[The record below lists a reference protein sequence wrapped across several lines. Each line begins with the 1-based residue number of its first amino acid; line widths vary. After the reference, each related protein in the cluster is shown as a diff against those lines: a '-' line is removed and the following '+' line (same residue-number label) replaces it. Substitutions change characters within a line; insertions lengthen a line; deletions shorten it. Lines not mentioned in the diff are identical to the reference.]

1 MRSILAIVSYE
12 GGDEQR
18 KRETFYQNKWH
29 ELSIFSPKDLSVS
42 RLEVIIALE
51 GDQGQGQG
59 KQEHQEGGDDEA
71 EDAGKL
77 NVKCWVRKW
86 ARSQIDAAHTEF
98 WRP

>member
-1 MRSILAIVSYE
+1 MKGAMS
-12 GGDEQR
+12 
-18 KRETFYQNKWH
+18 RENGKPYKNKWH

-42 RLEVIIALE
+42 RLEVVIALE
-51 GDQGQGQG
+51 SGQGQGQG
-59 KQEHQEGGDDEA
+59 EEEHQEGGDDEA

>member
-1 MRSILAIVSYE
+1 MQFLKVYPVYPVWAAHKNFAVLVS
-12 GGDEQR
+12 
-18 KRETFYQNKWH
+18 
-29 ELSIFSPKDLSVS
+29 KDLSVS

-59 KQEHQEGGDDEA
+59 EQEHQEGGDDEA